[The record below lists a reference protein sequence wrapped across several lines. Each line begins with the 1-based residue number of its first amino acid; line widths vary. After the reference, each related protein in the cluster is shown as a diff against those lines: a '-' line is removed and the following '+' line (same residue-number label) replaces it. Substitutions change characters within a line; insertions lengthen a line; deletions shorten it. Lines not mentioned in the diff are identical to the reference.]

1 MPEVADQG
9 DRPGPR
15 VSLTF
20 DNGPAPG
27 TTEGVLDLL
36 AERGL
41 RATFFVVG
49 ERLMAPGGTDLARR
63 ALAGGHRVGH
73 HTATHRLLLGDAD
86 DPEAAVDAEVAGPAT
101 QVSAIGGEANLYRP
115 YAAGGVLNHRVLNQ
129 AAVDHL
135 VAHRRTCVLWNSV
148 PHDWDDPDGWVER
161 AVADVDGQPW
171 TVVVLHDLPTG
182 AMDHLPRF
190 LDQLAVRGADLRA
203 DYPASCLPIEDGRV
217 QADLA
222 PLLPHPQPTHP

>member
-1 MPEVADQG
+1 MQEVTHQE
-9 DRPGPR
+9 DRRAAR

-27 TTEGVLDLL
+27 TTEVVLDLL

-49 ERLMAPGGTDLARR
+49 DRLAAAGGSELARQ
-63 ALAGGHRVGH
+63 ALADGHRVGH
-73 HTATHRLLLGDAD
+73 HTATHRLLLGDAT
-86 DPEAAVDAEVAGPAT
+86 DPEAAVDEELARPAA
-101 QVSAIGGEANLYRP
+101 QVGAIGGDESLYRP
-115 YAAGGVLNHRVLNQ
+115 YAAGGVLDHRVLNQ

-161 AVADVDGQPW
+161 AVADVDAQPW

-190 LDQLAVRGADLRA
+190 LDELAQRGAETRT

-222 PLLPHPQPTHP
+222 PLLPLPAHQP